1 MKNIFFTLLLVLA
14 TQAAYSQSDKIK
26 TTEINTEIVCDHCVK
41 CESCDLNI
49 YTHIKDNTKG
59 VRSVK
64 IDAGKNVIAV
74 KYNSK
79 RTSVEE
85 IEKAIA
91 MAGFQANDLEPTEE
105 AYNRLD
111 ACCKK
116 K

>member
-1 MKNIFFTLLLVLA
+1 MKNIFLPLILLFSAQL
-14 TQAAYSQSDKIK
+14 AYSQSSKIK
-26 TTEINTEIVCDHCVK
+26 TTEIKTEIACDHCVK

-64 IDAGKNVIAV
+64 IDADKNVIVV

-85 IEKAIA
+85 IEKAIT
-91 MAGFQANDLEPTEE
+91 MAGFDANDQQPTEK
-105 AYNRLD
+105 AYNSLD

>member
-1 MKNIFFTLLLVLA
+1 MKKIFFTLILLFSAQLS
-14 TQAAYSQSDKIK
+14 YSQSSKIK
-26 TTEINTEIVCDHCVK
+26 TTEIKTEIACDHCVK

-64 IDAGKNVIAV
+64 IDADKNVIAV

-79 RTSVEE
+79 RTSLEE
-85 IEKAIA
+85 IENAIA
-91 MAGFQANDLEPTEE
+91 MAGFQANDVEPTEE
-105 AYNRLD
+105 AYNSLD